1 MFWAGLEEA
10 FKAGAKIGGA
20 ADVGFCVGFCAIK
33 GEDGGGVGQ
42 LGQGGFGVCR
52 VEGDVL
58 QSALK

>member
-1 MFWAGLEEA
+1 
-10 FKAGAKIGGA
+10 
-20 ADVGFCVGFCAIK
+20 VGFCAIK